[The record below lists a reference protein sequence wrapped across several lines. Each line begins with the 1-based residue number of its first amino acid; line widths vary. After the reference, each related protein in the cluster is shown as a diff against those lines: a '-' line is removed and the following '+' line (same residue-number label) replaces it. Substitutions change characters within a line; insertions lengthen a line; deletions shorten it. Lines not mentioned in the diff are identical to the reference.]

1 MTPVSV
7 LRIKD
12 ISKAMQS
19 PQQKGNGRLVGKH
32 CATQFFQ
39 GLGSSSSR
47 RTPMRLRKKK
57 NMILKNE
64 IGQVSKR
71 EILLC
76 IVYTLPITQFT
87 STIYILGGIL
97 REVEGNGVY
106 RKVLGVCMLFF
117 WA

>member
-47 RTPMRLRKKK
+47 RTPMRLREK
-57 NMILKNE
+57 NVILKNE

-71 EILLC
+71 GILPC
-76 IVYTLPITQFT
+76 IVSNLL
-87 STIYILGGIL
+87 SM
-97 REVEGNGVY
+97 N
-106 RKVLGVCMLFF
+106 K
-117 WA
+117 